1 MQSETRLHRL
11 QWQCPMHASGLRR
24 TAEGDAFLCEEGCR
38 FPIQG
43 GIPRFV
49 EPKNYASVFG
59 LQWNAFRRT
68 QLDSYTGTTIS
79 ADRLRRIAGGDL
91 GIFEGKRVLEAG
103 CGAGRF
109 TEIMLAHGASL
120 FATDLSTA
128 VEANYANCGRSPH
141 YFVCQ
146 ADIARLPLAP
156 GQFDVVVCIGV
167 IQHTPDPEATMAALI
182 RHLRPGGLLLI
193 DHYSH
198 GYETPVRRVLRKL
211 ILQFPAEVG
220 SRRTLALARA
230 LVPAHRIFW
239 RSGGLASRARAWL
252 ARWSPLVD
260 YFDAYPALPRPILE
274 EWAVLDTH
282 DTLTDVYKHLRSV
295 EQIRSTLE
303 AAGLRVVAAA
313 PGGNGVEARAI
324 RPVEQQ
330 CAA

>member
-1 MQSETRLHRL
+1 MPRESGLQGL
-11 QWQCPMHASGLRR
+11 QWVCPIHSIELRR
-24 TAEGDAFLCEEGCR
+24 SAQGDAFVCAQGCHFR
-38 FPIQG
+38 IEG

-49 EPKNYASVFG
+49 ERKNYASGFG
-59 LQWNAFRRT
+59 LQWNAFRKT

-109 TEIMLAHGASL
+109 TEVMLAHGARV
-120 FATDLSTA
+120 FAADLSTA
-128 VEANYANCGRSPH
+128 VEANYANFSHATG

-146 ADIARLPLAP
+146 ADITKLPVAP
-156 GQFDVVVCIGV
+156 GQFDIVVCIGV
-167 IQHTPDPEATMAALI
+167 IQHTPDPEATIAALC
-182 RHLRPGGLLLI
+182 RYLRPGGLLLI

-198 GYETPVRRVLRKL
+198 GYETLVRRVLRKL
-211 ILQFPAEVG
+211 VLRLPASLG
-220 SRRTLALARA
+220 SRVTLGLARV
-230 LVPAHRIFW
+230 LVPVHQLTW
-239 RSGGLASRARAWL
+239 HPGGLAARVRARL
-252 ARWSPLVD
+252 ACWSPLVD
-260 YFDAYPALPRPILE
+260 YYDAYPALPRSILA

-295 EQIRSTLE
+295 EQIRATLE
-303 AAGLRVVAAA
+303 AAGLCVLAAS

-324 RPVEQQ
+324 RPVEQR